1 LGYDVSEGLGT
12 VLYFRAFFSPARL
25 ATFITYQHQT
35 FWERDIKNALSWR
48 EGGLPAKKR
57 GGADTAVDDS
67 EKAPKRQKDKKD
79 KKVAAGG
86 GPPGNPAGRSVV
98 IIAPTAPVLPW
109 CDFTILDLLG
119 MKKTNG
125 EQFKCTRSG
134 CTDKFLHFSTLP
146 TKAELLAFV
155 NPKSR
160 GIMFDRKAEITA
172 AIASLP

>member
-1 LGYDVSEGLGT
+1 LEIL
-12 VLYFRAFFSPARL
+12 VLCHSSRL
-25 ATFITYQHQT
+25 ATIITSPHQT
-35 FWERDIKNALSWR
+35 FWKDDVKNALAWR
-48 EGGLPAKKR
+48 EDASSTKKR
-57 GGADTAVDDS
+57 GGADTLGDEG
-67 EKAPKRQKDKKD
+67 EKAPKKQKDKKD
-79 KKVAAGG
+79 KKLAAAGG
-86 GPPGNPAGRSVV
+86 PSGNPAGRSVV
-98 IIAPTAPVLPW
+98 IIAPTVPVLPW